1 MQEGDFYK
9 IRVPVAPEIRFSDV
23 PQDASKEPPRMR
35 TRDILV
41 RIEAFQ
47 GRAAVVVSCHD
58 EGRTR
63 LLRVDPGMLR
73 SL

>member
-1 MQEGDFYK
+1 MKEGDFYK
-9 IRVPVAPEIRFSDV
+9 IRVPEAPEIGFSDV
-23 PQDASKEPPRMR
+23 PQDASKEPPGMR

-47 GRAAVVVSCHD
+47 GRVVVVSCHD
-58 EGRTR
+58 EGGPY

>member
-9 IRVPVAPEIRFSDV
+9 IRVPETPEIGFSDV
-23 PQDASKEPPRMR
+23 PQDVSKEPPGMR

-47 GRAAVVVSCHD
+47 GRTVVVSCHD
-58 EGRTR
+58 EGGPS

>member
-23 PQDASKEPPRMR
+23 PQDALKEPQGMR

-47 GRAAVVVSCHD
+47 GRAVVVSCHD
-58 EGRTR
+58 GGRPC

-73 SL
+73 NL